1 MSGRYYRRRYNN
13 WYRGGRYYGNRRY
26 YRRNTNS
33 KAWGN
38 MRAAKQQ
45 ADQSNFTI
53 NIPTNISAF
62 CRQENLLP
70 DQGAN
75 GVKSMGCF
83 ALSIFDQLRKSEFFN
98 NYANMYDEFK
108 IDKVKVKLLPTSW
121 SNLSGE
127 TRYRNLTVYTA
138 WDRTGL
144 NETQYEILCGK
155 DFRTANNVP
164 DPEYAGKNIWVI
176 GSGSGTTY
184 EQDGQQLTDYGGLYV
199 TIGKD
204 ICSYSSAESRTVN
217 INSNTSITRWLN
229 PKTIQEKGQWIS
241 TASLKPWYLS
251 YDMVRGRY
259 YDLPVTD
266 LKQLRV
272 EEDYSADQIVTDGN
286 WSARQINRSALSGL
300 SSDNPCSLLEDNGI
314 RFKPILLVSVY
325 PEDQNTQ
332 SWPTGINNENI
343 TVPANLMQFNVET
356 EVVCS
361 FRGLRKSKVVSAY
374 VKNNLFILY
383 ILYTYLNIFF
393 VYLII
398 IYLFIYYN

>member
-1 MSGRYYRRRYNN
+1 MSGRYYRRRYGN

-26 YRRNTNS
+26 YRRNTTSS

-45 ADQSNFTI
+45 ADQSTFTI
-53 NIPTNISAF
+53 NIPSNISAF
-62 CRQENLLP
+62 CRSEELIK
-70 DQGAN
+70 DQGE
-75 GVKSMGCF
+75 KSLGCF

-121 SNLSGE
+121 SNLSVNQQ
-127 TRYRNLTVYTA
+127 YRNLTVYTA
-138 WDRTGL
+138 WDRSGL

-155 DFRTANNVP
+155 DYRTANNLP
-164 DPEYAGKNIWVI
+164 NYAGTNVWVI
-176 GSGSGTTY
+176 GSGPGTTY
-184 EQDGQQLTDYGGLYV
+184 GDQNQYTDYGGLYV

-204 ICSYSSAESRTVN
+204 ITTYSSAESRTVN

-229 PKTIQEKGQWIS
+229 PKTMQEKSQWIS

-251 YDMVRGRY
+251 FDSRRGRY

-266 LKQLRV
+266 LKQLRL
-272 EEDYSADQIVTDGN
+272 EEDFNAQEVVTDQG
-286 WSARQINRSALSGL
+286 WSAKQISREAISGL

-325 PEDQNTQ
+325 PEDKNTTT
-332 SWPTGINNENI
+332 WPTFDNATDVE
-343 TVPANLMQFNVET
+343 VPANLMQFNTET

-361 FRGLRKSKVVSAY
+361 FRGLRKSKVVAAY
-374 VKNNLFILY
+374 VNNLNNLFILY
-383 ILYTYLNIFF
+383 IYLNLLLI
-393 VYLII
+393 YLIQFYFI
-398 IYLFIYYN
+398 IFIIFS